1 AGGALEARHVEVAE
15 SVIRHHA
22 VDHAIAAVAGGGD
35 LAIHHGQLGGGQPG
49 PGLPV
54 HLLGGVDELEHGA
67 AAAPAGGAED
77 DAVVVPGV
85 VLDGLGG
92 HAPAAGA
99 PRGVAVQP
107 VAAGVG
113 PGDGLG
119 GDAGDVGAP
128 VVLVDGRGGA
138 CAEGL
143 RVAGAALGGGG
154 GVRRRDAG
162 RQGAAGASLGIG
174 GHIARRAA
182 EAHEVEA
189 LGPVVVR
196 QLEAEVDLVGAG
208 IGGDDM
214 AVDLAVGDGAWQC
227 LDAVDDGVAGG
238 DGPDG

>member
-1 AGGALEARHVEVAE
+1 QQLAVGAAGAVEERLEAGDLRLGEAVGPVAGWALEARHVEVAE
-15 SVIRHHA
+15 AVIRHHA

-99 PRGVAVQP
+99 SRGVAVQL
-107 VAAGVG
+107 VAAVVG

-119 GDAGDVGAP
+119 GDGGDVGAP
-128 VVLVDGRGGA
+128 VVVVEGLGGA
-138 CAEGL
+138 FAEEIP
-143 RVAGAALGGGG
+143 VAGGALATG
-154 GVRRRDAG
+154 
-162 RQGAAGASLGIG
+162 
-174 GHIARRAA
+174 
-182 EAHEVEA
+182 
-189 LGPVVVR
+189 
-196 QLEAEVDLVGAG
+196 VGARHRK
-208 IGGDDM
+208 
-214 AVDLAVGDGAWQC
+214 ARPQ
-227 LDAVDDGVAGG
+227 GVAGG
-238 DGPDG
+238 KDRKSTRLNSSHVK

>member
-1 AGGALEARHVEVAE
+1 
-15 SVIRHHA
+15 
-22 VDHAIAAVAGGGD
+22 
-35 LAIHHGQLGGGQPG
+35 PG

-99 PRGVAVQP
+99 SRGVAVQL
-107 VAAGVG
+107 VAAVVG

-119 GDAGDVGAP
+119 GDGGDVGAAVG
-128 VVLVDGRGGA
+128 VVEGLGGA
-138 CAEGL
+138 FAEEIP
-143 RVAGAALGGGG
+143 VAGGAVATGVGARHRKARPQGVAGGN
-154 GVRRRDAG
+154 
-162 RQGAAGASLGIG
+162 LGIG

-182 EAHEVEA
+182 EADEVEA

-214 AVDLAVGDGAWQC
+214 AVDLA
-227 LDAVDDGVAGG
+227 
-238 DGPDG
+238 